1 MALGNCTRL
10 RNKNLCTLETSVCI
24 ICHSVV
30 SHLQGDAQKHSCTVC
45 TYTQICTHGNSS
57 AQTVNRTDDIREA
70 ESGWRVMRFE
80 REAREE
86 EEGSMTVS
94 SWAL

>member
-30 SHLQGDAQKHSCTVC
+30 SHLQGDAQTQLHRVYIHSDL
-45 TYTQICTHGNSS
+45 YTRELLGTDSKQ
-57 AQTVNRTDDIREA
+57 NR
-70 ESGWRVMRFE
+70 
-80 REAREE
+80 
-86 EEGSMTVS
+86 
-94 SWAL
+94 